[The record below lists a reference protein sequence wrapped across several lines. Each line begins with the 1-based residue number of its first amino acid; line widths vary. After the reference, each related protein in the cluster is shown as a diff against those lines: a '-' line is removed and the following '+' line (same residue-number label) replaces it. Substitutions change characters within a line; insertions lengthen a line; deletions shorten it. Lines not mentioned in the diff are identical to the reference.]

1 MMSSQTP
8 TLFDSSPIDAHT
20 FLAEYWQQ
28 KPLLIR
34 QALPGAEARI
44 DREQLFTLAESEDVE
59 SRVVTQSDGNWR
71 VIEGP
76 FRPGVISAH
85 EPGQSLLVQA
95 VDLWSP
101 KVAQL
106 KEAFNFL
113 PSWRIDDIMVSYA
126 SNEGGVGPHFDYY
139 DVFLI
144 QGAGKRRWQ
153 LGGTCNEYTA
163 LIEGAPLKLLSDF
176 KPIGEYILEAGDV
189 LYVPPGIAHNGTAIG
204 HSITLS
210 VGFRSPTRAEL
221 FDDLATDLLFESA
234 NHHYRDPP
242 LTTLDAGDELQDAV
256 IDQLQVLLKEVV
268 NDRDRLAD
276 WFARYMTTPKY
287 PDTETAVPEYREMHY
302 QGKRYINGFEDS
314 DD

>member
-1 MMSSQTP
+1 
-8 TLFDSSPIDAHT
+8 
-20 FLAEYWQQ
+20 
-28 KPLLIR
+28 
-34 QALPGAEARI
+34 
-44 DREQLFTLAESEDVE
+44 
-59 SRVVTQSDGNWR
+59 
-71 VIEGP
+71 
-76 FRPGVISAH
+76 
-85 EPGQSLLVQA
+85 
-95 VDLWSP
+95 
-101 KVAQL
+101 
-106 KEAFNFL
+106 
-113 PSWRIDDIMVSYA
+113 
-126 SNEGGVGPHFDYY
+126 
-139 DVFLI
+139 
-144 QGAGKRRWQ
+144 
-153 LGGTCNEYTA
+153 
-163 LIEGAPLKLLSDF
+163 
-176 KPIGEYILEAGDV
+176 V